1 MKKTDISVPGVDP
14 SSYPKHIAFIMDGNG
29 RWAQKRY
36 MPRTVGHTMGAK
48 QFKNIVSRCRNLGI
62 QYITFYAFSTEN
74 WKRPEIE
81 VSAIL
86 KLLQEYMVE
95 VRKFF
100 SQETKLLFIGNRAVL
115 DPELRAQMEAL
126 ENDTK
131 DFDKMTLLI
140 AFNYGSREEI
150 VHSTKEIIKEVT
162 SNKLNIEDIDE
173 KCFNNHLYT
182 KDIPDV
188 DLLIRPSGEYRISN
202 FLLWQ
207 CAYAEFYFTDVLW
220 PDFNKDEL
228 DKAIISF
235 AGRKRRFGGI

>member
-1 MKKTDISVPGVDP
+1 
-14 SSYPKHIAFIMDGNG
+14 
-29 RWAQKRY
+29 
-36 MPRTVGHTMGAK
+36 MGAK

>member
-1 MKKTDISVPGVDP
+1 MADKKAFIEGVSP
-14 SSYPKHIAFIMDGNG
+14 ESYPTHIGFIMDGNG
-29 RWAQKRY
+29 RWAKKRL

-48 QFKNIVSRCRNLGI
+48 QFKNIVSHCRNLGI

-74 WKRPEIE
+74 WKRPETEIN
-81 VSAIL
+81 AIL
-86 KLLQEYMVE
+86 KLLDDYMIE

-100 SQETKLLFIGNRAVL
+100 YQETKLIFIGNRENI
-115 DPELRAQMEAL
+115 DPAIREKMESL

-140 AFNYGSREEI
+140 AFNYGGRDEI
-150 VHSTKEIIKEVT
+150 VHAAKKAAEKVKSGEIEPY
-162 SNKLNIEDIDE
+162 DITE
-173 KCFNNHLYT
+173 ELINNNLYT
-182 KDIPDV
+182 KGIPDV

-220 PDFNKDEL
+220 PDFTKDEL
-228 DKAIISF
+228 DKAIKDF